1 MIKQL
6 KKDIKLRN
14 IEAINDFL
22 IALKDKPMEDIFSII
37 DYILNIE
44 DQEILSKI
52 LLNLTYLLGELGK
65 NYNLDEKYI
74 NFLHQQ
80 YFRSDRWV
88 RKEILETLKKMLQFN
103 NKVSKKIEEIIY
115 NGLSEEYIPSKI
127 IAIEILD
134 LMGKIPSYFYP
145 RIIKLLDSA
154 NQKVL
159 ESLEKIV
166 KKYFKNDEELLQIL
180 NDDENYKLLNKNSIR
195 IILITL
201 FQSIESL
208 EKFKSKI
215 FETNWSR
222 KYKEL
227 ILNEI
232 RVYEKILRSH
242 L

>member
-222 KYKEL
+222 KHKEL